1 MNEIMKSINKKIN
14 NFDDGNNDDHNND
27 NDEFEDMYIEDDYL
41 DQTEYVIKEED
52 EEDQMDNVKITNVY
66 ESWEIEG
73 EPNDESAT
81 SM

>member
-52 EEDQMDNVKITNVY
+52 EED
-66 ESWEIEG
+66 
-73 EPNDESAT
+73 
-81 SM
+81 